1 VQLFV
6 TKNLKGMLQVD
17 ILLGG
22 NVGNTLEI
30 FSKAKRQL
38 VEKAGQI
45 IQESSLYQTEAWGFD
60 SEPFLN
66 QVITI
71 ETTLLPEEL
80 LQKLFSIETYFGRER
95 KGSGYSART
104 LDLDILFVKDQ
115 VINEPTLI
123 IPHPRMAERRFV
135 LEPLVELYPNR
146 IHPVTGKTIS
156 QMLSECS
163 DNSGVEKLL

>member
-1 VQLFV
+1 MQLFI
-6 TKNLKGMLQVD
+6 TEKSKRMLQVD

-30 FSKAKRQL
+30 FNKAKVQM

-60 SEPFLN
+60 SDPFLN
-66 QVITI
+66 QVVTI
-71 ETTLLPEEL
+71 ETTLLPQEL

-104 LDLDILFVKDQ
+104 LDLDILFVEDQ
-115 VINEPTLI
+115 VMNEPTLI

-135 LEPLVELYPNR
+135 LEPLNELYPNR
-146 IHPVTGKTIS
+146 IHPITGKTIS
-156 QMLSECS
+156 QMISGCP
-163 DNSGVEKLL
+163 DNSRVEKLS

>member
-1 VQLFV
+1 VQLFI
-6 TKNLKGMLQVD
+6 TEKSKRMLQVD

-30 FSKAKRQL
+30 FNKAKVQM

-60 SEPFLN
+60 SDPFLN
-66 QVITI
+66 QVVTI
-71 ETTLLPEEL
+71 ETTLLPQEL

-104 LDLDILFVKDQ
+104 LDLDILFVEDQ
-115 VINEPTLI
+115 VMNEPTLI

-135 LEPLVELYPNR
+135 LEPLNELYPNR
-146 IHPVTGKTIS
+146 IHPITGKTIS
-156 QMLSECS
+156 QMVSECP
-163 DNSGVEKLL
+163 DNSGVEKLS

>member
-1 VQLFV
+1 
-6 TKNLKGMLQVD
+6 MLQVD

-30 FSKAKRQL
+30 FNKAKVQM

-60 SEPFLN
+60 SDPFLN
-66 QVITI
+66 QVVTI
-71 ETTLLPEEL
+71 ETTLLPQGL

-95 KGSGYSART
+95 KGNGYSART
-104 LDLDILFVKDQ
+104 LDLDILFVEDQ
-115 VINEPTLI
+115 VMNEPTLI

-135 LEPLVELYPNR
+135 LEPLNELYPNR
-146 IHPVTGKTIS
+146 IHPITGKTIS
-156 QMLSECS
+156 QMVSECP
-163 DNSGVEKLL
+163 DNSRVEKLS

>member
-1 VQLFV
+1 VQLFI
-6 TKNLKGMLQVD
+6 TEKSKRMLQVD

-30 FSKAKRQL
+30 FNKAKVQM

-60 SEPFLN
+60 SDPFLN
-66 QVITI
+66 QVVTI
-71 ETTLLPEEL
+71 ETTLLPQEL

-95 KGSGYSART
+95 KGRGYSART
-104 LDLDILFVKDQ
+104 LDLDILFVEDL
-115 VINEPTLI
+115 VMNEPTLI

-135 LEPLVELYPNR
+135 LEPLNELYPNR
-146 IHPVTGKTIS
+146 IHPITGKTIS
-156 QMLSECS
+156 QMISECP
-163 DNSGVEKLL
+163 DNSRVEKLS